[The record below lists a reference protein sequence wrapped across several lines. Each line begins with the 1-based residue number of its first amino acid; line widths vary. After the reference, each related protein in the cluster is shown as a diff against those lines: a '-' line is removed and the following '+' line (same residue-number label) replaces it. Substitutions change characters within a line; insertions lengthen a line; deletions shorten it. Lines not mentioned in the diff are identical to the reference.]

1 MIGNSAKERK
11 SLRLKEYDYS
21 QPDSEIVLSL

>member
-1 MIGNSAKERK
+1 MNGRMKKERNR
-11 SLRLKEYDYS
+11 LRLKEYDYS